1 MLGRGEGTHSPSICT
16 PLVGKDRKE
25 LLTELAEILLK
36 KPDIIEW
43 RLDFY
48 EEIQDINSVL
58 SAAKDIYENGE
69 RTPILLTVRS
79 QKEGGSLFPYQKRK

>member
-48 EEIQDINSVL
+48 EEIQYYIIISVL
-58 SAAKDIYENGE
+58 I
-69 RTPILLTVRS
+69 ILHTIDC
-79 QKEGGSLFPYQKRK
+79 GCN

>member
-36 KPDIIEW
+36 KTG
-43 RLDFY
+43 Y
-48 EEIQDINSVL
+48 N
-58 SAAKDIYENGE
+58 
-69 RTPILLTVRS
+69 
-79 QKEGGSLFPYQKRK
+79 